1 MAKLVSHSIFG
12 VDVAKDNLVICNW
25 GDVDRI
31 DSISNNEPAIKRWL
45 KSLPLPA
52 RIAVEPTSTYHLAVV
67 ELAIKFGCEVY
78 LIGTRQLAHYR
89 NAVGERNKTDP
100 ADAYLLARYLDREV
114 DMLRPFQLRPD
125 KAQRLWGLIKR
136 RAAVVQARTKL
147 KQSLGSLDITT
158 RGLFTQFEQ
167 TIKRIEKYM
176 VKLIK
181 QLGWKDD
188 FDRCRSIPGIGQIN
202 AMALTATYH
211 RGAFSNV
218 DAFISFM
225 GLDVRLRESG
235 RFKGKRKLTKY
246 GESEIRRLIYCAA
259 KPSRSYALFDKY
271 YQRQIEKGLPKTAA
285 NIILGRKLA
294 RIAFALMR
302 NQVSFTRNDQPCV
315 EGK

>member
-1 MAKLVSHSIFG
+1 
-12 VDVAKDNLVICNW
+12 
-25 GDVDRI
+25 
-31 DSISNNEPAIKRWL
+31 
-45 KSLPLPA
+45 
-52 RIAVEPTSTYHLAVV
+52 
-67 ELAIKFGCEVY
+67 
-78 LIGTRQLAHYR
+78 
-89 NAVGERNKTDP
+89 
-100 ADAYLLARYLDREV
+100 
-114 DMLRPFQLRPD
+114 
-125 KAQRLWGLIKR
+125 
-136 RAAVVQARTKL
+136 
-147 KQSLGSLDITT
+147 
-158 RGLFTQFEQ
+158 
-167 TIKRIEKYM
+167 
-176 VKLIK
+176 
-181 QLGWKDD
+181 
-188 FDRCRSIPGIGQIN
+188 
-202 AMALTATYH
+202 MALTATYH